1 MKERRPAVHALDA
14 VERLGRINVVCPSF
28 QKAVLLNYG
37 EKGEGMRC
45 DRGRDKGKDTG
56 LDLRVN

>member
-1 MKERRPAVHALDA
+1 MHALDA

-56 LDLRVN
+56 SDLRVN